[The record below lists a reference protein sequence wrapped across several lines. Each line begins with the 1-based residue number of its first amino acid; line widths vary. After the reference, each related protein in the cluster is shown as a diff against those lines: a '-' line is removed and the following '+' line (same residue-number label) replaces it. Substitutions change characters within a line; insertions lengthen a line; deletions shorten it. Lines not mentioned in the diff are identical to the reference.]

1 MSLIIYYGIKGEE
14 RKAHL
19 IEAARAQDIA
29 LREVARDELGE
40 YVGYLAG
47 LDGYEK
53 LGGAE
58 DAPEEEL
65 LVFVDL
71 HSHDLQNILM
81 ALRDMG
87 EVFPHKA
94 ALTETNKDWTF
105 ARLIKHIR
113 RENAIVQAWSQMLAV
128 AKECMEKQKTN
139 PTDARA
145 EALAFAKDL
154 RLKGEAMEE
163 ADVKEAIRRLEE
175 SL

>member
-1 MSLIIYYGIKGEE
+1 MSLIIYYGIKNEE
-14 RKAHL
+14 RKARL
-19 IEAARAQDIA
+19 IKAAREQDIA
-29 LREVARDELGE
+29 LREVAQDEVGE

-47 LDGYEK
+47 LESYEK
-53 LGGAE
+53 IGGAE
-58 DAPEEEL
+58 DAPEDEL

-71 HSHDLQNILM
+71 HSHDLQHILVS
-81 ALRDMG
+81 LRDMG

-113 RENAIVQAWSQMLAV
+113 RENAIVQEWSKMLAV
-128 AKECMEKQKTN
+128 AKECMEKQKTH
-139 PTDARA
+139 PTDTRA